1 MTSDSVTRR
10 GGLCF
15 PVGLNSAPPGLPLI
29 PTLPRDNPRIIFMRL
44 WLRLPAGKERLPGIP
59 PAELHETPQAH
70 THEAQHNTKQCITGP

>member
-1 MTSDSVTRR
+1 
-10 GGLCF
+10 
-15 PVGLNSAPPGLPLI
+15 
-29 PTLPRDNPRIIFMRL
+29 MRL